1 MGSGG
6 GSLASNVEQIK
17 LLLQRAELV
26 GVKVPPTIYAQLE
39 GLKSSTSGT
48 EINAMKWDDL
58 KDTPNT
64 MWKDIEPFF
73 KLRDDIAK
81 SIDPQTLLGKF
92 LGSLSASVD
101 KLLYGALSSI
111 LGPVIGSF
119 RKQIMEE
126 RTILLQKEETMSKD
140 PESDIFGPGSTA
152 TNPTHSQVAK
162 DHFDC
167 ILNIPAG
174 KGTNMICHCL
184 SQLTTSQ
191 RKSQLQL
198 QTSQLV
204 RSSHA
209 GTTQASTL
217 TT

>member
-1 MGSGG
+1 M
-6 GSLASNVEQIK
+6 
-17 LLLQRAELV
+17 
-26 GVKVPPTIYAQLE
+26 Y
-39 GLKSSTSGT
+39 
-48 EINAMKWDDL
+48 
-58 KDTPNT
+58 
-64 MWKDIEPFF
+64 KDIEPFF
-73 KLRDDIAK
+73 KLRDDITK
-81 SIDPQTLLGKF
+81 SIDPQTLLGKV

-126 RTILLQKEETMSKD
+126 RTMLLQKEETTSKD

-174 KGTNMICHCL
+174 KGTKVICHCPL
-184 SQLTTSQ
+184 QLTTSQ
-191 RKSQLQL
+191 RKSQLQPR
-198 QTSQLV
+198 TSQLV

-217 TT
+217 TA